1 PIYLLGKYYLGISPT
16 STGYATYKI
25 QPSLGGLKWMEGTVP
40 TPHGKIQ
47 LRCDQTTI
55 KIKAS
60 EGIGTLRLKSKTVPK
75 GNNIKLKKLDNDLY
89 EINIQPNVDYTITYK
104 AI

>member
-1 PIYLLGKYYLGISPT
+1 
-16 STGYATYKI
+16 
-25 QPSLGGLKWMEGTVP
+25 
-40 TPHGKIQ
+40 

-60 EGIGTLRLKSKTVPK
+60 EGEGTLRIKSKTVPK
-75 GNNIKLKKLDNDLY
+75 GNHMKLKKLNNDLY
-89 EINIQPNVDYTITYK
+89 EINIQPNIDYTITYK